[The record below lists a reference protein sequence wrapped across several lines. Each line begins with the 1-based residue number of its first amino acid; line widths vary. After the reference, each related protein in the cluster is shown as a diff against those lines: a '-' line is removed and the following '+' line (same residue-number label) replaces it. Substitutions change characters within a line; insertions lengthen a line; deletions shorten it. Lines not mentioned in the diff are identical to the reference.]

1 MSTRFV
7 KKQLSNLAAETSQS
21 APVQNKPS
29 KKALKRKQKSK
40 AKAVK
45 AAAASDP
52 NQVFQKNLAYFKS
65 TKGAQE
71 ETATLMSKVRVA
83 KQLSLAGHN
92 SCDEHQHADKA
103 FICSSWARQQRRT
116 TLQTI
121 STSDLKGSLS
131 LHSHTNAN
139 ALCCRCIYI
148 SLRAALWDAHSVYG
162 TPWQAGPH

>member
-7 KKQLSNLAAETSQS
+7 KKQLSNLAAETSQL

-52 NQVFQKNLAYFKS
+52 KQVFQKNLAYFKS

-71 ETATLMSKVRVA
+71 ETATLMSKVCVA
-83 KQLSLAGHN
+83 KQLSTAGATLVMNISMLTHILHTALGQGN
-92 SCDEHQHADKA
+92 NEGRRFRRFRLLTWDPFSA
-103 FICSSWARQQRRT
+103 QQNYAT
-116 TLQTI
+116 A
-121 STSDLKGSLS
+121 S
-131 LHSHTNAN
+131 
-139 ALCCRCIYI
+139 CCRRIY
-148 SLRAALWDAHSVYG
+148 SSVHAALWDAHSADG
-162 TPWQAGPH
+162 LPRQAGPH